1 MIESNEKDKARG
13 NGDRK
18 RTEPKVD
25 WTAVG
30 FATAQAMAIALA
42 SGFFSAAGAHLF
54 GKTPGVM
61 SAATVTPIRRVI

>member
-1 MIESNEKDKARG
+1 MIESNEKEKSRG
-13 NGDRK
+13 TSDRK
-18 RTEPKVD
+18 RAEPKVD
-25 WTAVG
+25 WTAIG